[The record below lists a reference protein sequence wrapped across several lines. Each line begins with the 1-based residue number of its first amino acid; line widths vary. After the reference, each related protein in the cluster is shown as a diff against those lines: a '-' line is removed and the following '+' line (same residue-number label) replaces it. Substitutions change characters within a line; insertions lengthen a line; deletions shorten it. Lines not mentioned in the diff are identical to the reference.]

1 MSVIVH
7 ISIGELYD
15 KYSILEIKLEKIKE
29 TTKLEWIQ
37 KEYELLKTLVESNP
51 IADILKDKIK
61 KINVLLWDV
70 EEELRQK
77 ESRTE
82 FDDIFVQLARMVYK
96 YNDERSIIKQQIN
109 IETKS
114 ILRDIKSY
122 V

>member
-1 MSVIVH
+1 MSVIVD

-15 KYSILEIKLEKIKE
+15 KYSILEIKLEKIND
-29 TTKLEWIQ
+29 TQKLEWVQ
-37 KEYELLKTLVESNP
+37 KEYDLLKTLVESNP
-51 IADILKDKIK
+51 ITGILKSKIK
-61 KINVLLWDV
+61 EINIFLWDV

-77 ESRTE
+77 ESRME
-82 FDDIFVQLARMVYK
+82 FDDGFVQLARKVYK
-96 YNDERSIIKQQIN
+96 YNDERSMIKQEIN